1 MRRTLLLFALA
12 AALLAG
18 ATGCTDPRACQ
29 TDDDCFQ
36 GQSCT
41 DQTCAGEISTGDGD
55 STVRDT
61 DEPNPGE
68 DTGDSPTDD
77 TGDNLPPDTDSI
89 PDDTGG
95 STDPDAADTSM
106 RPLCE
111 ASASSSYCRNN
122 STEECVTGGS
132 TETDVNLGCWDTD
145 DDTMDE
151 LVEQLDQRHC
161 LCNLS
166 RGGDLQKDD
175 YVVRIRNSG
184 HAGDTCPWK
193 PGEATAKIT
202 FDIKGCNAEEME
214 GVTLR
219 IRSGTACPFKD
230 RPGIDDTF
238 WCQRDNEAG
247 TLTLNWKPNSEDG
260 GGLPRFSFE
269 LYTSDRRLSFEYDV
283 TATASVPD

>member
-1 MRRTLLLFALA
+1 MRRTLLLLALA

-36 GQSCT
+36 GQTCT
-41 DQTCAGEISTGDGD
+41 DQTCVGEISTGDSD
-55 STVRDT
+55 STGRDT
-61 DEPNPGE
+61 DAPNPGE

-77 TGDNLPPDTDSI
+77 TGDNPPPDTDPS

-95 STDPDAADTSM
+95 STDTGDTSM

-122 STEECVTGGS
+122 SSEECVTGGS
-132 TETDVNLGCWDTD
+132 TETDINLGCWDTD

-151 LVEQLDQRHC
+151 LVERLDQRHC

-166 RGGDLQKDD
+166 RGGDLRKDEFTA
-175 YVVRIRNSG
+175 RIRYAR
-184 HAGDTCPWK
+184 HAGMDDCPWK
-193 PGEATAKIT
+193 EGTATARIT
-202 FDIKGCNAEEME
+202 FTIKGCNAEEMK
-214 GVTLR
+214 GITLR
-219 IRSGTACPFKD
+219 ESSSNPCHFTD
-230 RPGIDDTF
+230 QPGIDETI

-247 TLTLNWKPNSEDG
+247 TLTLNWKPSGDFG
-260 GGLPRFSFE
+260 GGLPRIGFE